1 MFAAS
6 ILLYWFWLPKNLINW
21 QVTTYHWYM
30 LNERLKNLRL
40 AKGLTL
46 QQVGDVFGI
55 SKASISS
62 WESGRSHPDHKKL
75 EKLAELLGTTVQFL
89 VAGNVD
95 HTIVTTFSNKVPF
108 IEWASI
114 LDKSDVLKN
123 APLVTPLHSS
133 PSNMA
138 FATRYASSQSFKWQF
153 GPIPS
158 GSILIVD
165 PSEVA
170 GPTDTVIVQ
179 ISKKE
184 IELARFTSTPENKSI
199 LIKEDAAEFQQIAAK
214 NYKVIGVVLEWQL
227 SAKLK

>member
-1 MFAAS
+1 
-6 ILLYWFWLPKNLINW
+6 
-21 QVTTYHWYM
+21 M
-30 LNERLKNLRL
+30 LFERLKNLRL

-95 HTIVTTFSNKVPF
+95 HINVTTSPNKVPF

-114 LDKSDVLKN
+114 LGKFDVLKSV
-123 APLVTPLHSS
+123 PLVTPLHSS
-133 PSNMA
+133 PSNKA

-199 LIKEDAAEFQQIAAK
+199 LIKENAAEFQQISAK
-214 NYKVIGVVLEWQL
+214 NYKVIGVVLEWQI

>member
-1 MFAAS
+1 MVAAS
-6 ILLYWFWLPKNLINW
+6 ILLYWFWLPTNLMNR
-21 QVTTYHWYM
+21 QVTTYHWHM

-89 VAGNVD
+89 VAGNID
-95 HTIVTTFSNKVPF
+95 HTNVSTPANKVPF
-108 IEWASI
+108 IEWTSI
-114 LDKSDVLKN
+114 LDKSDALKN

-133 PSNMA
+133 PSCKA

-179 ISKKE
+179 ISNKE
-184 IELARFTSTPENKSI
+184 IELARFTSTPENKLI
-199 LIKEDAAEFQQIAAK
+199 LIKQDAAEFQQIATK

>member
-1 MFAAS
+1 
-6 ILLYWFWLPKNLINW
+6 
-21 QVTTYHWYM
+21 M
-30 LNERLKNLRL
+30 LFERLKNLRL
-40 AKGLTL
+40 SKGLTL

-95 HTIVTTFSNKVPF
+95 HINVTTSPNKVPF

-114 LDKSDVLKN
+114 LDKSDVLKS
-123 APLVTPLHSS
+123 APLITPLHSS
-133 PSNMA
+133 PSNKA

-170 GPTDTVIVQ
+170 GPTDTVLVQ

-214 NYKVIGVVLEWQL
+214 DYKVIGVVLEWQL

>member
-1 MFAAS
+1 
-6 ILLYWFWLPKNLINW
+6 
-21 QVTTYHWYM
+21 M

-75 EKLAELLGTTVQFL
+75 EKLADLLGTTVQFL
-89 VAGNVD
+89 VAGYVD
-95 HTIVTTFSNKVPF
+95 HINVTTSAIKVPF
-108 IEWASI
+108 VEWTSI
-114 LDKSDVLKN
+114 LGKYDVLKS
-123 APLVTPLHSS
+123 APLVTPLHSI
-133 PSNMA
+133 PSNKA
-138 FATRYASSQSFKWQF
+138 FATRYASSQSFKWQL

-170 GPTDTVIVQ
+170 GPTDTVVVQ
-179 ISKKE
+179 ISNKE

-199 LIKEDAAEFQQIAAK
+199 LIKQDAAEFQQIAAK

>member
-1 MFAAS
+1 
-6 ILLYWFWLPKNLINW
+6 
-21 QVTTYHWYM
+21 M

-95 HTIVTTFSNKVPF
+95 HINVTTSANKVPF

-114 LDKSDVLKN
+114 LGKPDVLKN

-133 PSNMA
+133 PSDEA

-199 LIKEDAAEFQQIAAK
+199 LIKEDASEFQQIAAK

>member
-1 MFAAS
+1 
-6 ILLYWFWLPKNLINW
+6 
-21 QVTTYHWYM
+21 M
-30 LNERLKNLRL
+30 LFERLKNLRL
-40 AKGLTL
+40 SKGLTL

-95 HTIVTTFSNKVPF
+95 HINVTTSPNKVPF

-114 LDKSDVLKN
+114 LDKSDVLKST
-123 APLVTPLHSS
+123 PLVTPLHSS

-170 GPTDTVIVQ
+170 GPTDTVLVQ